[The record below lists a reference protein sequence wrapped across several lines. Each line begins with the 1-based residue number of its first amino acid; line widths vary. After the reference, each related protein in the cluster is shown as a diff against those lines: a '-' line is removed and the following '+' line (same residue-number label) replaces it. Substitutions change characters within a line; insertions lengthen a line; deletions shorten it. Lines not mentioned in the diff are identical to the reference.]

1 MSGAGLTHFDDIG
14 SALYTL
20 LQVLTLSDHAGFGFD
35 VEVGSGWSEVM
46 HQVRGCCLP
55 TGVGHGRHRKQ
66 AACFE
71 VEFVVGVSVVVFD
84 AKSNTTKRIA
94 GTMGTAVRSPIA
106 GTMGTAVQCAM
117 RCPVLVQ
124 AAFLVLRYRHDDSCK
139 TPTAQPYQVPVRAY
153 ARAMPGPVLRQR
165 MVCYLPTICHAMSGT
180 DTAHGV
186 L

>member
-1 MSGAGLTHFDDIG
+1 MTCIYRENLCTPIAFVGQICTHC
-14 SALYTL
+14 
-20 LQVLTLSDHAGFGFD
+20 SDHAGFGFD

-124 AAFLVLRYRHDDSCK
+124 AAFLVLR
-139 TPTAQPYQVPVRAY
+139 
-153 ARAMPGPVLRQR
+153 
-165 MVCYLPTICHAMSGT
+165 VCLAAMS
-180 DTAHGV
+180 
-186 L
+186 